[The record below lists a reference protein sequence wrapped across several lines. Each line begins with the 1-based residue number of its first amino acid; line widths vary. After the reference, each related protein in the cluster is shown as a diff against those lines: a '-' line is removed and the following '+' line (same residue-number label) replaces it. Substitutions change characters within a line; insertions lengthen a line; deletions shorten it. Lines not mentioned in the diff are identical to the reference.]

1 MKPDNDLLGMKP
13 YGEALNTIVTK
24 SFAAVEG
31 FLAATCKPL
40 LEELGNM
47 MKDKVRIWRL
57 NNILKV
63 LEKSKGKF
71 EFKNDNIQLSANP
84 KVALAIIENAANEE
98 NDELQEMW
106 AGLFNSSLSETGR
119 SDDAIVYVSILKQ
132 LSVAEAKL
140 LRYICEN
147 AKKGILDSHL
157 PMAQTLSLYSDKIS
171 EITGINELV
180 TLEAI
185 VNHLNALRLSERRD
199 STSAFSFR
207 GTNEKLLAWL
217 TPTSLALSLYIRC
230 NGYKGTV
237 IRVLA
242 TQILVRN

>member
-1 MKPDNDLLGMKP
+1 
-13 YGEALNTIVTK
+13 
-24 SFAAVEG
+24 
-31 FLAATCKPL
+31 
-40 LEELGNM
+40 
-47 MKDKVRIWRL
+47 
-57 NNILKV
+57 
-63 LEKSKGKF
+63 
-71 EFKNDNIQLSANP
+71 
-84 KVALAIIENAANEE
+84 
-98 NDELQEMW
+98 MW

-171 EITGINELV
+171 EITGINDLV

-217 TPTSLALSLYIRC
+217 TQTSLALSLYIRC

-237 IRVLA
+237 SEYWQLRYWSEIRKEIDA
-242 TQILVRN
+242 AKKK